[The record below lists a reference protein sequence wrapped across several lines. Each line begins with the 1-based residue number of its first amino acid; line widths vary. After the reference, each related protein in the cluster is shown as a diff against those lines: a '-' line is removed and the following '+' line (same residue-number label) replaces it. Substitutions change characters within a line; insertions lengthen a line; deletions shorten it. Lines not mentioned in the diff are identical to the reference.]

1 MTSPQHLPADR
12 SGEASHKKLL
22 VRDFLQ
28 RDGVTLQS
36 PDDRLSPE
44 DILIEGQFIHEEL
57 RPGLFL
63 HVSDAS
69 EERAFTASSHLPAGL
84 SCIFFLDG
92 AVDMKMGE
100 RAFHFEGN
108 GQSLKGTAIMNAR
121 ADSFQRSSPG
131 GQRLRHLVVSA
142 TPEWLDIDGFQAA
155 APEAGTANL
164 LRDHLASHRWTVTP
178 RTLELLQQIVM
189 PPQFTPALRKLFF
202 ESRAVEIVVEAL
214 FAITQAAPQVPTTTV
229 LSRLDRLRLARA
241 RDFIAENLAEPLNL
255 PTIARA
261 AGINSSGLQRLFQL
275 SEGASVFDYIRRS
288 RLDTAYHALVSGEM
302 AVAHASALA
311 GYSRPENFA
320 TAFRRQFGMTP
331 REAQKKGRQICI

>member
-1 MTSPQHLPADR
+1 MTSPQHALPAPSVD
-12 SGEASHKKLL
+12 ASHKKLL

-28 RDGVTLQS
+28 RDGVTLES

-44 DILIEGQFIHEEL
+44 DTLIEGQFIHEEL

-108 GQSLKGTAIMNAR
+108 AQAPEGTAIMNAR
-121 ADSFQRSSPG
+121 ADSFQRSSAG

-142 TPEWLDIDGFQAA
+142 TPEWLDIDGLQ
-155 APEAGTANL
+155 TASEGETPHF
-164 LRDHLASHRWTVTP
+164 LRDHLASHHWTVTP
-178 RTLELLQQIVM
+178 RTLQLLQQIVM
-189 PPQFTPALRKLFF
+189 PPHFTPALRKLFF
-202 ESRAVEIVVEAL
+202 ESRAVEIVAEAL
-214 FAITQAAPQVPTTTV
+214 CAMTRAAPQQPSTPA
-229 LSRLDRLRLARA
+229 LNRLDRLRLARA
-241 RDFIAENLAEPLNL
+241 KDFIAENLAEPLNV

-261 AGINSSGLQRLFQL
+261 AGINSGGLQRLFQL
-275 SEGASVFDYIRRS
+275 CEGASVFDYIRRS
-288 RLDTAYHALVSGEM
+288 RLDTAYHALVSGE
-302 AVAHASALA
+302 VPVSRASLLA
-311 GYSRPENFA
+311 GYTRPENFA
-320 TAFRRQFGMTP
+320 TAFRRQFGMSP
-331 REAQKKGRQICI
+331 REAQKKAHRK

>member
-1 MTSPQHLPADR
+1 MTSPQHARPAPSVDV
-12 SGEASHKKLL
+12 SHKKLL

-28 RDGVTLQS
+28 RDGVTLES

-44 DILIEGQFIHEEL
+44 DTLIEGKFIHEEL

-100 RAFHFEGN
+100 RPFHFEGN
-108 GQSLKGTAIMNAR
+108 AQALKGTAIMNAR
-121 ADSFQRSSPG
+121 AESFQRRSPG

-142 TPEWLDIDGFQAA
+142 TPEWLDIDGFQTAS
-155 APEAGTANL
+155 ETGTPDL
-164 LRDHLASHRWTVTP
+164 LRDHLASHRWAVTP

-202 ESRAVEIVVEAL
+202 ESRAVEIVAEAL
-214 FAITQAAPQVPTTTV
+214 CAITRTAPQVPPTAD
-229 LSRLDRLRLARA
+229 LNRLDRLRLVRA
-241 RDFIAENLAEPLNL
+241 KDFIAENLAEPLNL
-255 PTIARA
+255 PAIARA
-261 AGINSSGLQRLFQL
+261 AGINSSGLQRLFKL
-275 SEGASVFDYIRRS
+275 SEGASVFDYIRSS
-288 RLDTAYHALVSGEM
+288 RLDNAYRALVSGDM
-302 AVAHASALA
+302 PVSRASLLA
-311 GYSRPENFA
+311 GYTRPENFA
-320 TAFRRQFGMTP
+320 TAFRRQFGMPP
-331 REAQKKGRQICI
+331 REAQKKVRGN

>member
-1 MTSPQHLPADR
+1 MTSPQRALPVSSVD
-12 SGEASHKKLL
+12 ASHKKLR

-28 RDGVTLQS
+28 RDGVTLES

-44 DILIEGQFIHEEL
+44 DTLIEGQFIHEEL

-92 AVDMKMGE
+92 AVDMKMGD

-108 GQSLKGTAIMNAR
+108 AEALKGTAIMNAR

-142 TPEWLDIDGFQAA
+142 TPEWLDIDGFQTAS
-155 APEAGTANL
+155 EAGTANL

-202 ESRAVEIVVEAL
+202 ESRAVEIVAEAL
-214 FAITQAAPQVPTTTV
+214 CAITRAAPQEPSAAG
-229 LSRLDRLRLARA
+229 LNRLDRVRLARA
-241 RDFIAENLAEPLNL
+241 KDFIAENLAEPLNL
-255 PTIARA
+255 PAIARA
-261 AGINSSGLQRLFQL
+261 AGINSGGLQRLFHL
-275 SEGASVFDYIRRS
+275 CEGASVFDYIRRS
-288 RLDTAYHALVSGEM
+288 RLDTAYHALVSGDM
-302 AVAHASALA
+302 PVSRASLLA
-311 GYSRPENFA
+311 GYTRPENFA
-320 TAFRRQFGMTP
+320 TAFRRQFGMSP
-331 REAQKKGRQICI
+331 REAQKKVRRN